1 MRGVPDSQRYYLN
14 LCLIYNL
21 EDIVIFL
28 ACKVFK
34 LCPFLPVPFNFKFKI
49 WISYKA
55 YNWTFYELNITSTVT
70 LETMDKTFKTIL

>member
-34 LCPFLPVPFNFKFKI
+34 FFPFLSVPFTFKVK
-49 WISYKA
+49 ISYKV
-55 YNWTFYELNITSTVT
+55 YNWAFYELNITYTVPSG
-70 LETMDKTFKTIL
+70 TMDQCLKTIL